1 MPLRDA
7 VELCDVAGLPPVEV
21 EDPDGFEWPE
31 DAQTDAERATHLAE
45 VVGAHLMLGD
55 DEVAAYRA
63 WLLSIAERLD
73 KLEHA
78 L

>member
-1 MPLRDA
+1 MRDA
-7 VELCDVAGLPPVEV
+7 KELWALAGLPPIEV
-21 EDPDGFEWPE
+21 EDPDGFAWPE

-63 WLLSIAERLD
+63 WLLAVAERLD
-73 KLEHA
+73 RLEHA